1 MSDPIQIMQSDL
13 NQPRPDGLWEGNLF
27 VELQV
32 PSWPPAVTQ
41 TLLRNRDGRLS
52 LTIRAKPSGRL
63 RVELVRAGYGPLIV
77 RTVHLRLHTPGLL
90 RLNVAWRG
98 DAAVVAAGGQI
109 IGSSTEA
116 IPEGVASPET
126 LEETMAPL
134 DHVDNDRARA
144 ERRRRADVF
153 LQGREVGDLQLRR
166 WIAALDDTARSLNDL
181 SKLVQQQHYHHLS
194 GMVDALVRLL
204 CGDGALLQWC
214 AGMLDA
220 PLIVYVPS
228 TPPQAGPPAA
238 LLAAAFDVAAARG
251 TRHALAVDIDVWLR
265 HEQTGLAARPLPVEA
280 LLLAISATLAPRP
293 DHVDS
298 EDDRLIRGCLRQ
310 PQVIATLCAFA
321 TAICGMAAAA
331 VAAATGENASRQHE
345 EPEPCSVGSF
355 ASS

>member
-1 MSDPIQIMQSDL
+1 MSDPVEVLQSDL
-13 NQPRPDGLWEGNLF
+13 IPPRPDGLWEGNLF

-41 TLLRNRDGRLS
+41 TLLRNRDARLS

-63 RVELVRAGYGPLIV
+63 RVELVRAGYGSLIV

-109 IGSSTEA
+109 IGSSCEA

-126 LEETMAPL
+126 LEETVAPL
-134 DHVDNDRARA
+134 DHVGNARARA

-153 LQGREVGDLQLRR
+153 LQGREVEGFQLQR
-166 WIAALDDTARSLNDL
+166 WIAALDDATRSLNDL
-181 SKLVQQQHYHHLS
+181 NKLIQQQHRHHLS
-194 GMVDALVRLL
+194 GMVDTLVRLV

-220 PLIVYVPS
+220 PLTVYAPS
-228 TPPQAGPPAA
+228 VPPQAGPPAT
-238 LLAAAFDVAAARG
+238 LFAAAFDVATARG
-251 TRHALAVDIDVWLR
+251 TQHALAVDIDVWLR
-265 HEQTGLAARPLPVEA
+265 HEHSGLAARPVPVEA
-280 LLLAISATLAPRP
+280 LLLAINATLAPRP

-298 EDDRLIRGCLRQ
+298 EDDRLIRASLRQ
-310 PQVIATLCAFA
+310 PQVIAALCAFA
-321 TAICGMAAAA
+321 TAICGMAASVVSMAA
-331 VAAATGENASRQHE
+331 RTSASHQHE
-345 EPEPCSVGSF
+345 EREPCSVGSF

>member
-1 MSDPIQIMQSDL
+1 MSEPIQVLQSDL
-13 NQPRPDGLWEGNLF
+13 TQPRPDGLWEGSLF

-41 TLLRNRDGRLS
+41 TLLRNRDARLS

-63 RVELVRAGYGPLIV
+63 RVELVRAGYGPLVV
-77 RTVHLRLHTPGLL
+77 RTVHLRLHAPGLL

-109 IGSSTEA
+109 IGSSSEA

-126 LEETMAPL
+126 LEETASPL
-134 DHVDNDRARA
+134 DHVDNERARA
-144 ERRRRADVF
+144 ERRRRAVVF
-153 LQGREVGDLQLRR
+153 LQGREVEGLQLRR

-181 SKLVQQQHYHHLS
+181 NKLVQQRHYHHLS
-194 GMVDALVRLL
+194 GMVDALVRLV

-220 PLIVYVPS
+220 PLTVYVPS
-228 TPPQAGPPAA
+228 VPLQAGPPAA

-251 TRHALAVDIDVWLR
+251 PQHALAVDIDVWLR
-265 HEQTGLAARPLPVEA
+265 HEHSGLTARPVPVEA
-280 LLLAISATLAPRP
+280 LLLAISTTLAPRP

-298 EDDRLIRGCLRQ
+298 EDDRLILASLRQ

-321 TAICGMAAAA
+321 TAVCGIAAS
-331 VAAATGENASRQHE
+331 VVTTATGESGPHQHE